1 MIGVWRF
8 RGRWSAE
15 GETRNWVQEKKRN
28 RCKSHV
34 AQSGSSP
41 LGVDQEKEDCVQM
54 LQASV
59 AHVTGLWSSAFGQD
73 MRAMSLESA
82 ELSRQCPLPNRPR
95 STRPSLVQLSRGKA
109 KSCSSKKKTL
119 RGFPIVTESDLG
131 HWFCPWWCSN
141 KKTFGPNEVEISS
154 QCLRSTE

>member
-1 MIGVWRF
+1 MVKQSRASI
-8 RGRWSAE
+8 
-15 GETRNWVQEKKRN
+15 ETRKRGAGCKRI

-34 AQSGSSP
+34 AQSRSSP
-41 LGVDQEKEDCVQM
+41 LGVDRAKKDCVQM
-54 LQASV
+54 LQAFV

-73 MRAMSLESA
+73 MRAMTLESA

-109 KSCSSKKKTL
+109 KSCSCKKKTF
-119 RGFPIVTESDLG
+119 RGFPIVTKSDLG

-141 KKTFGPNEVEISS
+141 KKRLDQMKSRYQVND
-154 QCLRSTE
+154 